1 MRSTSRKNA
10 TYETIAAWFQ
20 ESRGCPY
27 MWLVYGMTADNTDRF
42 YQDVTYLGDPSL
54 CSLTVLCK
62 SLEPAVIFYMLLGK
76 WEICAEI

>member
-1 MRSTSRKNA
+1 
-10 TYETIAAWFQ
+10 
-20 ESRGCPY
+20 